1 MTRNLKEKMR
11 PFKLIIFDCDGV
23 LVDSER
29 LTNQVFIDM
38 LAVEGVNITLHEI
51 MENYV
56 GIPLQNGIAILEK
69 LHQFKLPEDFITE
82 FKQQSMAVLESD
94 LRPISGVE
102 KVIRNLQIPFCVASN
117 SHTEKVCA
125 MLKITGLFDYFNG
138 KIITAR
144 QVKHPKPAPDIYLY
158 AARAFNIAPS
168 DCLVIEDTTVGVT
181 AAKVAGM
188 TVLGYAAQT
197 SATRLLEAG
206 AHHVFKAMKELPM
219 LIQQGKNPITIQN
232 SL

>member
-1 MTRNLKEKMR
+1 VQ

-38 LAVEGVNITLHEI
+38 LAVEGVNITLQEV

-56 GIPLQNGIAILEK
+56 GIPLQDGITLLEK
-69 LHQFKLPEDFITE
+69 LHQFKLPESFISE
-82 FKQQSMAVLESD
+82 FNQQSMAVLESD
-94 LRPISGVE
+94 LQLISGVE

-117 SHTEKVCA
+117 SRTEKVRA
-125 MLKITGLFDYFNG
+125 MLKITGLIDYFNG
-138 KIITAR
+138 KIFTAS

-168 DCLVIEDTTVGVT
+168 DCLVIEDTSVGVT

-197 SATRLLEAG
+197 STTRLLAAG
-206 AHHVFKAMKELPM
+206 AHDVFTDMRKLPM
-219 LIQQGKNPITIQN
+219 LIQQGKIPLTLQN
-232 SL
+232 